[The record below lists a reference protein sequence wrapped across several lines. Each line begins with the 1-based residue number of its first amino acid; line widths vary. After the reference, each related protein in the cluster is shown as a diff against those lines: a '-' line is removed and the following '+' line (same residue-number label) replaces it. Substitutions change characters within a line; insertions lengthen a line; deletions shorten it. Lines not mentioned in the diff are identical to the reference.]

1 MCITPNPVCAS
12 YCISNIIF
20 IPPSLPLV
28 IHSVRYMHAYKHAFI
43 DTGLT
48 VVVIF
53 TQEVGATH
61 SETALLHADGSY
73 AASLT

>member
-1 MCITPNPVCAS
+1 
-12 YCISNIIF
+12 
-20 IPPSLPLV
+20 
-28 IHSVRYMHAYKHAFI
+28 MHAYKHAFI
-43 DTGLT
+43 DLRLT